1 MRLGLCCLFRDQ
13 PIKFATTT
21 ATSIDK
27 MKRSDALAKFSR
39 LCMENADALLAA
51 LRFCA
56 DNGIGCF
63 RINSQILPI
72 KTHPNCG
79 YEVDDLPESD
89 EIVRR
94 FRECGQFVR
103 KHKLRTCFHPDQ
115 FVVLNSP
122 RRMWLTNPSMS
133 LNTKRKLPS
142 GSGLMSSTFMA
153 AGPTATSR
161 RHWPILH
168 AT

>member
-13 PIKFATTT
+13 PIKFVTTT
-21 ATSIDK
+21 ATSIGK
-27 MKRSDALAKFSR
+27 MKRPDALAKLSR

-72 KTHPNCG
+72 KTHPTCG

-94 FRECGQFVR
+94 FKECGHIRSQAQAANLLSPGPVR
-103 KHKLRTCFHPDQ
+103 GAEFAP
-115 FVVLNSP
+115 P
-122 RRMWLTNPSMS
+122 
-133 LNTKRKLPS
+133 
-142 GSGLMSSTFMA
+142 
-153 AGPTATSR
+153 
-161 RHWPILH
+161 
-168 AT
+168 